1 MGQVLKGSNAGG
13 GSNLFRYN
21 TFLAGNSS
29 FIPISGFNSIQT
41 VSYPSGT
48 GGDVVFSNIPSDYR
62 HLQIRAFVRDT
73 RADTTATWFL
83 QFNGDTGTNYS
94 YQGMEQNGTSI
105 GAVSSLSQN
114 SIQGINAAAQTG
126 SSRFAAAVIDIFD
139 TNQTNKYKTVTYQ
152 SGFSNNGSTARL
164 YTAAGT
170 WRNTSAI
177 TSIAFK
183 PNTGFAQYSH
193 IALYGIA

>member
-1 MGQVLKGSNAGG
+1 MGQIFKGSNAGG
-13 GSNLFRYN
+13 GSNLYRYN

-29 FIPISGFNSIQT
+29 YIPIQGYNSIAT
-41 VSYPSGT
+41 VSYSSGS
-48 GGDVVFSNIPSDYR
+48 GGDVTFSNIPLGYR
-62 HLQIRAFVRDT
+62 HLQIRAFIRDT

-83 QFNGDTGTNYS
+83 QFNADTGTNYS

-105 GAVSSLSQN
+105 GSISSLNTN
-114 SIQGINAAAQTG
+114 SIQGINSAAQTG

-139 TNQTNKYKTVTYQ
+139 ANQTNKFKTVTYQ

-177 TSIAFK
+177 TSISFK
-183 PNTGFAQYSH
+183 PNTAFAQYSH
-193 IALYGIA
+193 IALYGIQ